1 MSTEKLYLTPE
12 CQTLQMT
19 IEGSILT
26 LSNVGASQLDEMG
39 DHLVYTEDF

>member
-1 MSTEKLYLTPE
+1 MSTEKHYLTPE

-26 LSNVGASQLDEMG
+26 ISGAQLDEMG
-39 DHLVYTEDF
+39 DHWVYTEDF

>member
-12 CQTLQMT
+12 CQTLNMT
-19 IEGSILT
+19 VEGSILT
-26 LSNVGASQLDEMG
+26 ISSGAQLDEMG